1 MTGSPSCPFRN
12 RPVLTLSLALN
23 VLALVPV
30 LLAIRAD
37 LPRLTKALGPDTPAR
52 RILACIFL
60 AIMLASAALL
70 VGLWSGAEAAV
81 PMAQALLAVQVIYKL
96 ATAAAVGLRN
106 PVVLS
111 NLAIAALHATTLAVT
126 A

>member
-1 MTGSPSCPFRN
+1 M
-12 RPVLTLSLALN
+12 LTLSLALN
-23 VLALVPV
+23 ALVLIPV

-37 LPRLTKALGPDTPAR
+37 IPRLAAALGPDTPAR
-52 RILACIFL
+52 RILACIYL

-81 PMAQALLAVQVIYKL
+81 PMAQALLAIQVIYKL
-96 ATAAAVGLRN
+96 ATAVAVGLKN
-106 PVVLS
+106 PVVLA